1 MIPSVVFS
9 IVTVIIFTSL
19 KRGGSYFVDI
29 INDRNQHWTSANLA
43 ISPGLCS
50 MTCFWH

>member
-1 MIPSVVFS
+1 MIPSDVFS

-29 INDRNQHWTSANLA
+29 TIDRNQHWTNGPVPIPLFLQ
-43 ISPGLCS
+43 GCVL
-50 MTCFWH
+50 